1 MGRIIGAVV
10 AGFAA
15 WFVVSTVAGV
25 PVRAFWPAYVV
36 AIPEY
41 SFTLPM
47 LVLRLVIGG
56 FATVVAGYVAG
67 WIAPRSRAAGILGG
81 VLVVFFLPVHY
92 QLFDKF
98 PLWYHLVF
106 LGALWPLVVVGARL
120 CIRRN
125 EVSTT
130 SN

>member
-10 AGFAA
+10 AGFAV
-15 WFVVSTVAGV
+15 WFVVSAVAGV
-25 PVRAFWPAYVV
+25 PVRALWPAYVV

-47 LVLRLVIGG
+47 LVSRLVIGG
-56 FATVVAGYVAG
+56 VATMVAGYVAG
-67 WIAPRSRAAGILGG
+67 WIAPKSRAAGILGG

-106 LGALWPLVVVGARL
+106 LGSLWPLVVVGAKFRV
-120 CIRRN
+120 R
-125 EVSTT
+125 
-130 SN
+130 